1 MKAEHILSILV
12 LACALYGV
20 RMLPLTLIRR
30 EIKSKWVKSF
40 LYYVPYVTLTV
51 MTFPAILTATASPIS
66 ALVGFGAAVILALCN
81 RSLFQV
87 AIGGCLAVFLVE
99 LLPFVG

>member
-1 MKAEHILSILV
+1 MRAEVMLSILIM
-12 LACALYGV
+12 AAALYAV

-30 EIKSKWVKSF
+30 EIKSKTIRSF

-51 MTFPAILTATASPIS
+51 MTFPTVLTATESHVSGVA
-66 ALVGFGAAVILALCN
+66 GFVVAVVLAICN

-87 AIGGCLAVFLVE
+87 AIGGCVAVFLVE
-99 LLPFVG
+99 LLPFV

>member
-1 MKAEHILSILV
+1 MRYENFISIFV
-12 LACALYGV
+12 MAVALYCV

-30 EIKSKWVKSF
+30 EIKNKRIRSF

-51 MTFPAILTATASPIS
+51 MTVPAIWEATKSPVSAMAGFVTAV
-66 ALVGFGAAVILALCN
+66 LLALWN

-87 AIGGCLAVFLVE
+87 AIGGCAAVFLVE
-99 LLPFVG
+99 LLPFI